1 MYLRTNQDIPTQHTV
16 GKINATFWKG
26 GCLNVHVGV
35 GIENG
40 VGKILE
46 KLGANLQ
53 TSVSTWVFQGLQDV
67 PLRPFCPNT
76 GWLAT

>member
-1 MYLRTNQDIPTQHTV
+1 M
-16 GKINATFWKG
+16 
-26 GCLNVHVGV
+26 HVGV